1 MGLEMATLVVLDLA
15 NSTVLLPEA
24 RVALHP
30 VRGPGAPAS
39 QAPVREV
46 KANKAVLVREAKT
59 NQTVLDQEAKAIQAT
74 VLHGLGLH
82 LLLRPEKDHLRLNVM
97 VQRADLNGRLE
108 SMLLFIYVNKW
119 GVIDVQI

>member
-1 MGLEMATLVVLDLA
+1 MGLEIATLVVLDLA

-46 KANKAVLVREAKT
+46 KANKAVLVREAKANKAVLVREAKANKAVLVREAKT

-82 LLLRPEKDHLRLNVM
+82 LLLRPEKDH
-97 VQRADLNGRLE
+97 
-108 SMLLFIYVNKW
+108 
-119 GVIDVQI
+119 